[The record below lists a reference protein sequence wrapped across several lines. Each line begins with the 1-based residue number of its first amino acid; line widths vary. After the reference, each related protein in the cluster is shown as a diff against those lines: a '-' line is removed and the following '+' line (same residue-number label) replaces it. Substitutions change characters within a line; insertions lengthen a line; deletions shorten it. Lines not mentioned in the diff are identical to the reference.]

1 MTSAHTRTSP
11 SFVEIELKLA
21 LPGADTALV
30 AQRLARSPLLARRKP
45 TRQLLRNVYY
55 DTPDQRL
62 RQQRVALRTRQ
73 VGTEGATQWLQ
84 TLKMAGTSDSALS
97 QRGEWE
103 SAVPGAALSR
113 KALKATP
120 WTTLDPDGAVFK
132 ALAPAFSTDFER
144 TLWTV
149 RRRNGSVV
157 EVALDQGEVIAG
169 GKQAPIFELELELK
183 AGPPEALFELA
194 QELARTVALV
204 PASMSKAQRGYAL
217 AQGTLDAPLTA
228 QPVRLKSCQSVTDAA
243 GLLLRD
249 MFNQFT
255 TNLISLSHNDDPE
268 LAHQARIGWRRFK
281 STLRLC
287 APVLAPEAR
296 PSWTA
301 LQPLLDCLGALRDLD
316 VARLDTLPP
325 LANAFVA
332 GDPRRSE
339 AWQAMAASLDEAT
352 ALQRKTVRY
361 ALQDPGVGACL
372 LLTTQ
377 WLAGLTDRSATGPKL
392 KPWARQQTDHLHRR
406 LKRARKHTDTP
417 DQIHRIRLLAK
428 RLRYGLEALQSLL
441 PKKQTRRWR
450 GQAEALQTKLG
461 NTRDVA
467 LLPVL
472 LAGLEV
478 DAGLLAFLRGVAVGR
493 TR

>member
-45 TRQLLRNVYY
+45 TRQMLRNVYY
-55 DTPDQRL
+55 DTPDQQL
-62 RQQRVALRTRQ
+62 RGQRVALRTRQ

-103 SAVPGAALSR
+103 SPVPGAALSR

-120 WTTLDPDGAVFK
+120 WTSLDPDGAVFK
-132 ALAPAFSTDFER
+132 GLAPAFSTDFER

-169 GKQAPIFELELELK
+169 GQRAPIFELELELK

-204 PASMSKAQRGYAL
+204 PASISKAQRGYAL

-228 QPVRLKSCQSVTDAA
+228 QPARLKSCQSLTDAA

-255 TNLISLSHNDDPE
+255 TNLIALSHNDDPE

-281 STLRLC
+281 STLRLWS
-287 APVLAPEAR
+287 PVLGQEAR
-296 PSWTA
+296 PSWAA

-339 AWQAMAASLDEAT
+339 VWQSMAASLDAAT
-352 ALQRKTVRY
+352 TLQRKTVRY
-361 ALQDPGVGACL
+361 ALQDPSVGACL

-377 WLAGLTDRSATGPKL
+377 WLAGLAGTPASSSKL
-392 KPWARQQTDHLHRR
+392 KPWARQQMDHLHHH
-406 LKRARKHTDTP
+406 LKRARKRTTTLE
-417 DQIHRIRLLAK
+417 QIHRTRLLAK

-441 PKKQTRRWR
+441 PKAHTRRWR
-450 GQAEALQTKLG
+450 EQAVALQNRLG
-461 NTRDVA
+461 NNRDVA
-467 LLPVL
+467 LVPVL
-472 LAGLEV
+472 LAGLDI

-493 TR
+493 AG